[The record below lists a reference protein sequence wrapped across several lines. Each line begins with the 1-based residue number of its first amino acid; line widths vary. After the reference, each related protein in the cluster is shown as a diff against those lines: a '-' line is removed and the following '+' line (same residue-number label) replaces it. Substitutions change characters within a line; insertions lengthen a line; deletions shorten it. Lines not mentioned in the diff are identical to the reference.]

1 MKVLPFGFLALLIV
15 ALGTNLLGVGGAR
28 SRIARLSFC
37 TRSQPDQGLDENDYE
52 SEPLIQRVNP
62 SRAG

>member
-1 MKVLPFGFLALLIV
+1 V

-37 TRSQPDQGLDENDYE
+37 TRSQPDQALDENDYE